1 MPKEVGL
8 HLKVIGCE
16 GVGMV
21 VIGLLKVFKK
31 KTNK

>member
-1 MPKEVGL
+1 MPKEV

-21 VIGLLKVFKK
+21 VIGLLKVFKEK
-31 KTNK
+31 K

>member
-1 MPKEVGL
+1 MPKEV
-8 HLKVIGCE
+8 HPKVIGCE

-21 VIGLLKVFKK
+21 RIGLLKVFVK

>member
-1 MPKEVGL
+1 MPKEV
-8 HLKVIGCE
+8 HPKVIGCE

-31 KTNK
+31 KPNK